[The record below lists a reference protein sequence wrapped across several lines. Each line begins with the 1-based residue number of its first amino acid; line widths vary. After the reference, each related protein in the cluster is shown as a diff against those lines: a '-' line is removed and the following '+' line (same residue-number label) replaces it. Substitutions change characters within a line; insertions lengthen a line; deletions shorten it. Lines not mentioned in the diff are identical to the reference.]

1 MAKNQEKS
9 HMRKR
14 KMKLKKYLVRICLSV
29 TLFSAVLF
37 GTCNTAL
44 AYTDEEKQMAKDWL
58 AANGYS
64 PDMAGAEQAYQD
76 YLNGKWGDPNGG
88 NAAAEEE
95 AARAKAEAEAAAKAQ
110 AEAEAAAAEEA
121 ARLEAEAAAKAE
133 AEAKAKAEAE
143 AKAKAEAEAAEK
155 AKKEAEEA
163 EKAKKEAEEAEK
175 AKKEAEEAE
184 KAKKEAEEA
193 ASQPEQTENPEAAD
207 LQETTAKNRI
217 LPVIIVIAVLA
228 VGVIAA
234 GFFIKRKNRKTTE

>member
-1 MAKNQEKS
+1 
-9 HMRKR
+9 
-14 KMKLKKYLVRICLSV
+14 MKLKKYLIRICLSV
-29 TLFSAVLF
+29 TMFSAVLF

-64 PDMAGAEQAYQD
+64 PDMSGAEQAYQD

-88 NAAAEEE
+88 NSAAEEE
-95 AARAKAEAEAAAKAQ
+95 AARLEAEAAAKAQ

-143 AKAKAEAEAAEK
+143 AAEK

-175 AKKEAEEAE
+175 ARKEAEEAE
-184 KAKKEAEEA
+184 KAKKEAEETV
-193 ASQPEQTENPEAAD
+193 SQPEQTEEPG
-207 LQETTAKNRI
+207 ETDPQDTTSENHI
-217 LPVIIVIAVLA
+217 LPVIVVIAVLA
-228 VGVIAA
+228 VCVITA
-234 GFFIKRKNRKTTE
+234 GFFIKRKNSKTTE